1 MQLKWNQ
8 KKNSKM
14 ILLGS
19 ILGKGRR
26 WCFLVLDGMR
36 LCECFDF
43 IFLFSNELQDF
54 FHGNDRHDTYDR
66 ACISNPWWGW
76 SIYFKKWDLQA
87 PLR

>member
-1 MQLKWNQ
+1 M
-8 KKNSKM
+8 
-14 ILLGS
+14 
-19 ILGKGRR
+19 
-26 WCFLVLDGMR
+26 LDGMR

-87 PLR
+87 PLRGESMEAGGEGRGGVGRTRLLAPWTI